1 VVLRSKDCVLS
12 LVWLTYETE
21 GRRRVVLERAST
33 VIFARMLAA
42 MDELATGT
50 FIEGYL
56 LDDHMAERVPP
67 DMVGRTLTSAE
78 IKKLFERFAPA

>member
-1 VVLRSKDCVLS
+1 LS
-12 LVWLTYETE
+12 LCWLTYETE

-42 MDELATGT
+42 MDDLATGT

-56 LDDHMAERVPP
+56 LDEHMAESVPAH
-67 DMVGRTLTSAE
+67 MIGRTLTSAE
-78 IKKLFERFAPA
+78 IKKLFELFAPA